1 MTKKEREELRQ
12 DLDLLTKEE
21 LIQILLDKEEN
32 ESKWSR
38 QDNRLHD
45 QNQQDAWTELQPAG
59 VGVSSRR
66 QAPGRERLSL
76 FRMLR
81 VEGQLY
87 QISCH

>member
-32 ESKWSR
+32 ESKGSR

-45 QNQQDAWTELQPAG
+45 SDD
-59 VGVSSRR
+59 
-66 QAPGRERLSL
+66 
-76 FRMLR
+76 
-81 VEGQLY
+81 
-87 QISCH
+87 

>member
-38 QDNRLHD
+38 
-45 QNQQDAWTELQPAG
+45 
-59 VGVSSRR
+59 
-66 QAPGRERLSL
+66 
-76 FRMLR
+76 
-81 VEGQLY
+81 
-87 QISCH
+87 

>member
-38 QDNRLHD
+38 QDNRVHD
-45 QNQQDAWTELQPAG
+45 SD
-59 VGVSSRR
+59 V
-66 QAPGRERLSL
+66 
-76 FRMLR
+76 
-81 VEGQLY
+81 
-87 QISCH
+87 